1 MKRYTNSRYNTIAA
15 YVLAVIAIT
24 MLMVLCIFKF
34 STIWSLMGKAIHV
47 LTPAIWGFAIAFV
60 LNPVMK
66 FFDNIISKYVFRK
79 KAYPRITRA
88 ISVSL
93 VTLFLLLLICGVIA
107 IILPSFIKS
116 LFEIFKSA
124 PDMISNVQNFINNAF
139 KDNKDI
145 LDALTQKLSDLSKD
159 TTTLWAQIE
168 PVLTNLMSSIWSILI
183 FFKNFLIGII
193 ISIYLLYS
201 KERLIAQSKKIMLA
215 FSKRKK
221 FDSTVLIL
229 NRANKTFSGF
239 ISGKLLDS
247 IIIGVLCGIILT
259 VFKFPYPMMISVFIG
274 VTNVIP
280 FFGPFIGAIPSAVL
294 ILLVEPKMV
303 IWFII
308 IIIIIQQFDGN
319 VLGPKILGDSTG
331 LPAIWVLVSIII
343 GGGLFGFVGM
353 IFSVPAFALIYDL
366 TREYISERLRKKH
379 LPTDTE
385 FYKNNT
391 PYIMAKQNGSP
402 ISKKTLDKM
411 VIPSAD
417 EVNQAKND

>member
-15 YVLAVIAIT
+15 YVIAVIAIT

-34 STIWSLMGKAIHV
+34 STIWSIIGKAVTV
-47 LTPAIWGFAIAFV
+47 LMPAIWGFAIAFI

-66 FFDNIISKYVFRK
+66 FFDRIISKYVFRK
-79 KAYPRITRA
+79 KSYPRITRA

-93 VTLFLLLLICGVIA
+93 VTLLLLLLICGVIA
-107 IILPSFIKS
+107 IILPSFIES
-116 LFEIFKSA
+116 IFEIFKSA
-124 PDMISNVQNFINNAF
+124 PEMISKVQDFINDTF
-139 KDNKDI
+139 KNNKGI
-145 LDALTQKLSDLSKD
+145 LDMLTQKLSELSKD
-159 TTTLWAQIE
+159 TTTLWTQIE
-168 PVLTNLMSSIWSILI
+168 PVLTNLMSSIWSVLT
-183 FFKNFLIGII
+183 FLKNFLIGII

-201 KERLIAQSKKIMLA
+201 KEHLIAQSKKVMLA

-221 FDSTVLIL
+221 FESTALIL
-229 NRANKTFSGF
+229 NRASKTFSGF

-247 IIIGVLCGIILT
+247 LIIGILCGIILT
-259 VFKFPYPMMISVFIG
+259 VFKFPYPMMISVFVG
-274 VTNVIP
+274 VTNIIP

-308 IIIIIQQFDGN
+308 VIVILQQFDGN

-331 LPAIWVLVSIII
+331 LPAIWVLVSILI
-343 GGGLFGFVGM
+343 GGGLFGFAGM
-353 IFSVPAFALIYDL
+353 ILSVPAFAVIYDL
-366 TREYISERLRKKH
+366 TREAISERLRKKH

-385 FYKNNT
+385 FYKHKN
-391 PYIMAKQNGSP
+391 PFVFDSHNGSP
-402 ISKKTLDKM
+402 ITKKALDNM

-417 EVNQAKND
+417 EVNQAKKN

>member
-15 YVLAVIAIT
+15 YVIAVIAIT
-24 MLMVLCIFKF
+24 MIMVLCIFKF
-34 STIWSLMGKAIHV
+34 SNIWSIIGKAVTV
-47 LTPAIWGFAIAFV
+47 LMPAIWGFAIAFI

-66 FFDNIISKYVFRK
+66 FFDKTISKYVFRK
-79 KAYPRITRA
+79 KSYPRITRA

-93 VTLFLLLLICGVIA
+93 VTILLLILICGVIA
-107 IILPSFIKS
+107 IILPSFIES

-124 PDMISNVQNFINNAF
+124 PEMISKVQDFINDTF

-145 LDALTQKLSDLSKD
+145 LDALTQKLSELSND
-159 TTTLWAQIE
+159 TTTLWKQIE
-168 PVLTNLMSSIWSILI
+168 PMLTNLMSSIWSVVTFL
-183 FFKNFLIGII
+183 KNFLIGII

-201 KERLIAQSKKIMLA
+201 KERLIAQSKKVMLA

-221 FDSTVLIL
+221 FETTSLIL

-247 IIIGVLCGIILT
+247 LIIGVLCGIVLT
-259 VFKFPYPMMISVFIG
+259 VFKFPYPLMISVFVGI
-274 VTNVIP
+274 TNIIP

-303 IWFII
+303 IWFIVI
-308 IIIIIQQFDGN
+308 IVILQQFDGN

-331 LPAIWVLVSIII
+331 LPAIWVLVSILI
-343 GGGLFGFVGM
+343 GGGLFGFAGM
-353 IFSVPAFALIYDL
+353 ILSVPAFALIYDL
-366 TREYISERLRKKH
+366 TREYIAERLRKKH
-379 LPTDTE
+379 LPTDTN
-385 FYKNNT
+385 FYKNKN
-391 PYIMAKQNGSP
+391 PLIFEKQSGSP
-402 ISKKTLDKM
+402 ITKKTLDKM

-417 EVNQAKND
+417 DVNQAKKD